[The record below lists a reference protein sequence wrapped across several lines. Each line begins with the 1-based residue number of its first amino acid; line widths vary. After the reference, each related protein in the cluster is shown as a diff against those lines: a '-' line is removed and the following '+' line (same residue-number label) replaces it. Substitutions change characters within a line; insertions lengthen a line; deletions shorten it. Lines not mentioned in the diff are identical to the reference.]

1 MKKFALGILLI
12 SIFSCN
18 SKHEENSAVESEPMI
33 LEEIRFP
40 GNRASEPNLTVG
52 PDGTIYLS
60 WIEDQNDNSTLK
72 YARLNNGNWVSET
85 QIASG
90 DNWFVNWA
98 DFPSMIALESGYAA
112 HFLAY
117 ISEGKYSYGVNLAS
131 SKTGKDWNNPVMAHD
146 DNTPTE
152 HGFVT
157 LLPMSREN
165 YLAVWLDGRNYVD
178 SEHKPA
184 TKEMSLRCGLFDLD
198 GNKLEEHVIDSRVCD
213 CCQTDGAISSRG
225 PVIVYRDRGLMEVR
239 DIFISRFENGEWKE
253 PWIVHPDE
261 WEIPG
266 CPVNGPA
273 VDASGSNISVAW
285 FTAARGTR
293 KVLVSFSGNDGDQF
307 GEPVRIDLGN
317 PLGRVDLIQFD
328 NFTAVTW
335 MEENGETAFIYCRKI
350 FRDGTLGEVIP
361 INETDK
367 SRSSGFPRMTRDKE
381 SLIFAWTVPG
391 EVSTIQTVKGN
402 FTY

>member
-1 MKKFALGILLI
+1 MKKPAFTLLCFIIL
-12 SIFSCN
+12 SCN
-18 SKHEENSAVESEPMI
+18 SRHEENSVAETNPMI
-33 LEEIRFP
+33 FEEIGFP
-40 GNRASEPNLTVG
+40 GSHASEPNLTSG
-52 PDGTIYLS
+52 PDGSIFLS
-60 WIEDQNDNSTLK
+60 WIETRNKISNLK
-72 YARLNNGNWVSET
+72 YARLENANWVEEI

-117 ISEGKYSYGVNLAS
+117 ISEGKYSYGVKLAS
-131 SKTGKDWNNPVMAHD
+131 SKTGKDWSNPVMAHND
-146 DNTPTE
+146 DTPTE

-157 LLPMSREN
+157 LLPMSSEN
-165 YLAVWLDGRNYVD
+165 YMAVWLDGRNYVD

-184 TKEMSLRCGLFDLD
+184 TREMSLRSGIFDLE
-198 GNKLEEHVIDSRVCD
+198 GNKLDEDIIDSRTCD

-225 PVIVYRDRGLMEVR
+225 PVIVYRDRGPMEVR

-253 PWIVHPDE
+253 PWVVHPDE

-273 VDASGSNISVAW
+273 IDALGSKISVAW

-293 KVLVSFSGNDGDQF
+293 KVLVSFSENDGDQF
-307 GEPVRIDLGN
+307 SNPVRIDLGN
-317 PLGRVDLIQFD
+317 PLGRVDLIQFED
-328 NFTAVTW
+328 YAAVTW
-335 MEENGETAFIYCRKI
+335 MEENDETAFIYCRKI
-350 FRDGTLGEVIP
+350 FRNGKLGEVIP

-367 SRSSGFPRMTRDKE
+367 SRSSGFPRITRDKDA
-381 SLIFAWTVPG
+381 LIFAWTFPG
-391 EVSTIQTVKGN
+391 EESSIRSVRGK
-402 FTY
+402 FTD

>member
-1 MKKFALGILLI
+1 
-12 SIFSCN
+12 
-18 SKHEENSAVESEPMI
+18 
-33 LEEIRFP
+33 
-40 GNRASEPNLTVG
+40 
-52 PDGTIYLS
+52 
-60 WIEDQNDNSTLK
+60 
-72 YARLNNGNWVSET
+72 
-85 QIASG
+85 
-90 DNWFVNWA
+90 
-98 DFPSMIALESGYAA
+98 
-112 HFLAY
+112 
-117 ISEGKYSYGVNLAS
+117 
-131 SKTGKDWNNPVMAHD
+131 
-146 DNTPTE
+146 
-152 HGFVT
+152 
-157 LLPMSREN
+157 
-165 YLAVWLDGRNYVD
+165 
-178 SEHKPA
+178 
-184 TKEMSLRCGLFDLD
+184 MSLRGGLFDLD

-350 FRDGTLGEVIP
+350 FRDGTLGEVIL

-402 FTY
+402 FTD